1 MLKRSPLLFKTP
13 VKSQCVVGM
22 SRQNLEDHEVVI
34 SYSRLASFADGGGG
48 AAAPAASAERDPG
61 KHMHAL
67 VKSEE

>member
-48 AAAPAASAERDPG
+48 AAPPAASAERDPG
-61 KHMHAL
+61 KNIHMHW
-67 VKSEE
+67 